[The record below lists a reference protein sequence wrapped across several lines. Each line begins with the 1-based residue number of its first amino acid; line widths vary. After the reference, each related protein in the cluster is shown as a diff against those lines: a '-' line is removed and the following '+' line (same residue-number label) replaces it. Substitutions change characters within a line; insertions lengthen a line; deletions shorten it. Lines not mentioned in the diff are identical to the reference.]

1 MKDTTKTLS
10 RSFSLYSLGVILSR
24 LSGLARDVCLAFFF
38 GTSVLI
44 ADFMVAFRF
53 ANLLRRVIAESPLSS
68 SFVPTFESVK
78 KKSLKEGFVFARD
91 LFYSLC
97 VLSTVLV
104 LALTIGSSILHHFLN
119 DFHSFKKILSLTCLM
134 FPSLIFIC
142 LYGLSS
148 SFLQCEKKYF
158 LPASAPV
165 FFNLTWIMWM
175 AYAALHKDRCQS
187 LLGIGVIFS
196 FFVQWLIVAFPI
208 FRMFRSSMSIKEI
221 FSFRL
226 FHSSLKGMVRP
237 FFMGAVG
244 IGATQINSLLDSVFA
259 RFADASG
266 PAYLWYAIRIQQVPI
281 ALFGV
286 AITAALLPPL
296 TRAIKASDEGHFKT
310 LFKHGYKKS
319 FAFMSFS
326 FFGMISLGSLATMV
340 IFARGEFSSV
350 SCVATSKCLLAYSLG
365 LFPHAAMLIFASSF
379 YASHD
384 FKTPMK
390 ASLLSVLINAFA
402 NAFLVFGLHMGAVS
416 VALATSL
423 TSIFNFFYL
432 YVAFRRR
439 WGKDV
444 FEVGS
449 YVKSFACGFVASG
462 VTYLYFLCIGKK
474 SLFFLCQALSV
485 RGEFMMN
492 LVYLFSGCIVFLL
505 SFIFMEKVF
514 KEKQVTALL
523 DRRDHK

>member
-10 RSFSLYSLGVILSR
+10 RSFSFYSFGVILSR

-78 KKSLKEGFVFARD
+78 KRSLKEGFVFARD
-91 LFYSLC
+91 LFYTLC
-97 VLSTVLV
+97 VLSALLVIVLI
-104 LALTIGSSILHHFLN
+104 LGSSILNQFLN

-175 AYAALHKDRCQS
+175 AYAAMHKERCQA
-187 LLGIGVIFS
+187 LLGVGVIFS
-196 FFVQWLIVAFPI
+196 FFVQWVIVAFPI
-208 FRMFRSSMSIKEI
+208 YRMFRTSMSVKEI

-226 FHSSLKGMVRP
+226 FHGSLSGMVKP
-237 FFMGAVG
+237 FFMGAIG

-266 PAYLWYAIRIQQVPI
+266 PAFLWYAIRIQQVPI

-296 TRAIKASDEGHFKT
+296 TRAIKASDTEHFKT

-326 FFGMISLGSLATMV
+326 FFGIVSLGSLATVV
-340 IFARGEFSSV
+340 IFARGEFTSI
-350 SCVATSKCLLAYSLG
+350 SCVSTSKCLLAYSLG
-365 LFPHAAMLIFASSF
+365 LFPHAATLILASSF

-384 FKTPMK
+384 FETPMK
-390 ASLLSVLINAFA
+390 ASLFSVLINAFA

-423 TSIFNFFYL
+423 TSLFNFFYL
-432 YVAFRRR
+432 YIVFRKK
-439 WGKDV
+439 WGRDV
-444 FEVGS
+444 FEITS
-449 YVKSFACGFVASG
+449 YLKSFACGLFAAG
-462 VTYLYFLCIGKK
+462 ATYLYFLCLGKED
-474 SLFFLCQALSV
+474 LFFLHKAAAGKGAFVL
-485 RGEFMMN
+485 N
-492 LVYLFSGCIVFLL
+492 LAYLFSGSVIFLL
-505 SFIFMEKVF
+505 FFVLMEKIF
-514 KEKQVTALL
+514 KEKQVLTLF
-523 DRRDHK
+523 DRRDH